1 MFRQMIIAAA
11 AAGLLASTVSVAS
24 AKGRFH
30 SGVYAPSYGYGYG
43 SGERSNPTNTN
54 GY

>member
-24 AKGRFH
+24 AQGHFY
-30 SGVYAPSYGYGYG
+30 SGFYAPSYGYGG
-43 SGERSNPTNTN
+43 GRSNPTNTN
-54 GY
+54 GF